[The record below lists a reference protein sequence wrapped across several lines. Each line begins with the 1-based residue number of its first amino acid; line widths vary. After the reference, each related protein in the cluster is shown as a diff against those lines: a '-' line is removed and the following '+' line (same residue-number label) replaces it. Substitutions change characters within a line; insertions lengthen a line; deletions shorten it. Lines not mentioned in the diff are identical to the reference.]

1 MMDVKIDAFQVC
13 CLDFPFDLQVT
24 ESRTVSMLGLVI
36 SKVEV
41 KASPVYAE
49 AHDSIC
55 VQSTS
60 KLPFDLL

>member
-1 MMDVKIDAFQVC
+1 
-13 CLDFPFDLQVT
+13 
-24 ESRTVSMLGLVI
+24 MLGLVI
-36 SKVEV
+36 FKVEV

-60 KLPFDLL
+60 KLPFDLS